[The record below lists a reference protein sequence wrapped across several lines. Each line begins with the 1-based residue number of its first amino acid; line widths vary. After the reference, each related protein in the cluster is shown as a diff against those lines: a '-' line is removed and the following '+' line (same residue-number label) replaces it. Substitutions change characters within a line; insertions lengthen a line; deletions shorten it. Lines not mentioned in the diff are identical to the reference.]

1 MPQLWRAT
9 RNLLLCDMGSVHLL
23 FAGVRLDVMVFD
35 LCCRR
40 LVNRFCIFAASTGA
54 VASGFRASSAEAC
67 IGSRMLTT
75 WSIAS
80 DRLEG
85 GVSIEAVGM
94 GDESPVLCPRG
105 VVISLHKEV
114 SAFLTQRVI
123 VELALIITFPSVAA
137 MAHLDA

>member
-1 MPQLWRAT
+1 
-9 RNLLLCDMGSVHLL
+9 MGSIHLL
-23 FAGVRLDVMVFD
+23 FVDVRLGVMVLD
-35 LCCRR
+35 VCCKT
-40 LVNRFCIFAASTGA
+40 LVNRFCIFAASPGA
-54 VASGFRASSAEAC
+54 VASGFRASSAEVC
-67 IGSRMLTT
+67 IGSRKLTT

-80 DRLEG
+80 DKLEG
-85 GVSIEAVGM
+85 GVSIEAIGM
-94 GDESPVLCPRG
+94 DDESPVLCPRG